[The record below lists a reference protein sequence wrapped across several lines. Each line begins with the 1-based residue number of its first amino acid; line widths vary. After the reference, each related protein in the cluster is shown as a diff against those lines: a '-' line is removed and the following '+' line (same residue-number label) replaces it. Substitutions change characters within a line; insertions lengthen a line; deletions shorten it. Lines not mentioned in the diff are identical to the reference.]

1 MSSAAAPATGS
12 TPPRRGQRRRRS
24 AEDVAGLGRTGAGVF
39 VAPALALIGLFLVFP
54 AIWTIYLGMTDY
66 RLTGF
71 AAVDPEFVGLDNYA
85 RILGDPT
92 FWRSLRLTLVFVLVS
107 GIIGQSLLGF
117 AVAWALR
124 RITGW
129 AKTLIETLV
138 LAAWVVPASV
148 ASFLWIAL
156 LDRREGTLNE
166 ILGTT
171 GMAWLIEYPMASII
185 VFNIWVGTAF
195 SMLLFSS
202 ALAAVPP
209 SQLESARMAG
219 ATGWQQLRD
228 VVIPNIRG
236 HILTNT
242 LLITL
247 WTFNTFTP
255 YLVTAGGPN
264 GESEII
270 AVYIYNTAIPG
281 GQLGVGAAI
290 SLIMLLINLVV
301 ALGYL
306 RVGRA
311 RGARPAEAS
320 AAEASAAEAGPTEK
334 AP

>member
-1 MSSAAAPATGS
+1 MTATSASAAGGGS
-12 TPPRRGQRRRRS
+12 PHRRRRLRRG
-24 AEDVAGLGRTGAGVF
+24 AADDVAGLGLLGAGAF

-54 AIWTIYLGMTDY
+54 ALWTIYLGMTDY
-66 RLTGF
+66 RLTGLQ
-71 AAVDPEFVGLDNYA
+71 AVNPSFVGLDNYQ
-85 RILGDPT
+85 RVLGDAA
-92 FWRSLRLTLVFVLVS
+92 FWRSLRLTLVFVLLS

-117 AVAWALR
+117 AIAWALR
-124 RITGW
+124 RLTGW
-129 AKTLIETLV
+129 MKSVIETLV
-138 LAAWVVPASV
+138 LAAWVIPASV
-148 ASFLWIAL
+148 SSFLWIAL
-156 LDRREGTLNE
+156 LDRRGGTLNE
-166 ILGTT
+166 ILGTQGT
-171 GMAWLIEYPMASII
+171 AWLIEHPMAAII
-185 VFNIWVGTAF
+185 IFNIWVGTAF

-219 ATGWQQLRD
+219 AGGWQQLRD

-255 YLVTAGGPN
+255 YMVTAGGPN
-264 GESEII
+264 GASEIL

-290 SLIMLLINLVV
+290 SLIMLLINLVI

-311 RGARPAEAS
+311 RQAKPAEAT
-320 AAEASAAEAGPTEK
+320 AAEVASS
-334 AP
+334 